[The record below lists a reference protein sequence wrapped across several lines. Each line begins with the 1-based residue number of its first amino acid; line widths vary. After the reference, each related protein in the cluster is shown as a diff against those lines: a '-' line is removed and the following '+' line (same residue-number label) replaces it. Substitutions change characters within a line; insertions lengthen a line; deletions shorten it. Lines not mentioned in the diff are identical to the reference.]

1 VNRLITWR
9 PSTAPDREPELA
21 EVLKDLGDCVYIRPE
36 NGKDRWIPAHWIVEE
51 A

>member
-1 VNRLITWR
+1 VGRLVAWR

-21 EVLKDLGDCVYIRPE
+21 EVLNDLGDCVYIHRE
-36 NGKDRWIPAHWIVEE
+36 TGKDRWIPADWIVEE